1 MGARAQGV
9 GEDVGVAARRF
20 FPPRPLVHR
29 GKLFGEPVVQIPV
42 GALIQEHGLGWVRE
56 AAHEPILK
64 PASHDLLMLHNYS
77 NVA

>member
-1 MGARAQGV
+1 MVDAQWYLSTSY
-9 GEDVGVAARRF
+9 AQNRKSY
-20 FPPRPLVHR
+20 
-29 GKLFGEPVVQIPV
+29 KLLEPVVQIPV